1 MIYDDIIEKYCI
13 TNLPMGYMPT
23 VAFLV
28 GSGLLEYNAACGF
41 DQFCKKAYLYSFS
54 VYSELMNIYALD
66 KLRYLWLQFILL

>member
-41 DQFCKKAYLYSFS
+41 DQFCKKHACILS
-54 VYSELMNIYALD
+54 VCIQSL
-66 KLRYLWLQFILL
+66 